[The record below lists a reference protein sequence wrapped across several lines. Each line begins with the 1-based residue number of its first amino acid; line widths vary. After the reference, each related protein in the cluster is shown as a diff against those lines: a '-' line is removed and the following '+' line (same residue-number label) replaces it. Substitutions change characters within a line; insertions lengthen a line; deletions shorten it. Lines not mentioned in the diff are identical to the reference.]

1 MFVSVT
7 KATTDCKF
15 LGLYSPTC
23 PSCLPLV
30 FLHIILM
37 KQNVYK
43 RKKQQRNTVRLSVF
57 QKLLSNP
64 QNKQFKVSSGII
76 PSAENI
82 SPHNMVPYYCK
93 KVPNPSVGS
102 QKWEKSILFIL
113 CLLCCVES
121 SEKIVLLWRHKGN
134 SYLCQ
139 VSGSTPSKVLTVLET
154 LEDAEK

>member
-1 MFVSVT
+1 MF
-7 KATTDCKF
+7 
-15 LGLYSPTC
+15 
-23 PSCLPLV
+23 
-30 FLHIILM
+30 I
-37 KQNVYK
+37 QE
-43 RKKQQRNTVRLSVF
+43 KKQRDIVRLSVF

-93 KVPNPSVGS
+93 KQEFLTRQLAPKN
-102 QKWEKSILFIL
+102 EKSPSF
-113 CLLCCVES
+113 S
-121 SEKIVLLWRHKGN
+121 SFACSALWKVLKIVLLWRHKGN
-134 SYLCQ
+134 SYLFQ